1 MGLAAGE
8 EEEVSLLGETCEGLC
23 QHWGSPLRP
32 PGKLSGPCMSLELP
46 GASAKPIPNPLCP
59 LHLNLATI
67 ASSAQILRIQNTAPP
82 WFQLSNL
89 NAACNFQVGS
99 P

>member
-23 QHWGSPLRP
+23 QHWGSLLPP
-32 PGKLSGPCMSLELP
+32 PGKLSGAWMSLELP
-46 GASAKPIPNPLCP
+46 GASAKAIPNPLSP
-59 LHLNLATI
+59 LHLSLATI
-67 ASSAQILRIQNTAPP
+67 ASSAQIVRVQNMAPP

-89 NAACNFQVGS
+89 NATCNFQVGS